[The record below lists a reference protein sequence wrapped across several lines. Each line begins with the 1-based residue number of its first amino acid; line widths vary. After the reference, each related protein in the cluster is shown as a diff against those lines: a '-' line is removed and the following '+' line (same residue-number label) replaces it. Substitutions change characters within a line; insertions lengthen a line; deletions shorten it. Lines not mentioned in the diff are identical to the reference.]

1 MSLSTWPIGQ
11 KWNMPRGAFIGSVP
25 GTIGH
30 VLHVVSRILGHVRS
44 WRHRKGVLTHV
55 RMKWS
60 FADPPQATSVCQW
73 DPHTQSENV
82 LNAFKC
88 RVRKRNSSQRFM
100 QIYAGSIRCRSGG
113 TNPLEEWHTSMSP
126 WLTKFPGSWP
136 GPTFYTG
143 HHNIGSFISF
153 LFVQTP
159 FSLTCWQNRPF
170 LLETTPFSVPCG
182 VLHSHH
188 WPEDELLLAAGRR
201 PQEVVPKATSTW
213 LCFHTCRTGF
223 WAANLSQTWQCDI
236 FWAYSKKTKL
246 AMQNMFVSGLHHP
259 EKQLDIS
266 QHFGA
271 RSPQNYWWTQSMR
284 L

>member
-55 RMKWS
+55 RIKWS

-113 TNPLEEWHTSMSP
+113 TNPLEEWHLWVHDWPNSRVCDRCLHFTRDTTTSDLSSRFCSFKLLFLEHAGKTVRFCWKQHHFLYLAESYILTTDPKMS
-126 WLTKFPGSWP
+126 S
-136 GPTFYTG
+136 
-143 HHNIGSFISF
+143 
-153 LFVQTP
+153 
-159 FSLTCWQNRPF
+159 C
-170 LLETTPFSVPCG
+170 
-182 VLHSHH
+182 
-188 WPEDELLLAAGRR
+188 LLLAEGRR
-201 PQEVVPKATSTW
+201 K
-213 LCFHTCRTGF
+213 
-223 WAANLSQTWQCDI
+223 
-236 FWAYSKKTKL
+236 
-246 AMQNMFVSGLHHP
+246 
-259 EKQLDIS
+259 
-266 QHFGA
+266 
-271 RSPQNYWWTQSMR
+271 
-284 L
+284 